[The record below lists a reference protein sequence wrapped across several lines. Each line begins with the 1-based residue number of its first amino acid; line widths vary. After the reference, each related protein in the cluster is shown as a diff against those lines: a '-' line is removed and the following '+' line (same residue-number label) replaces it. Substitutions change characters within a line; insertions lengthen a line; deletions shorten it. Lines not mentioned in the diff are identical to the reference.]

1 MSDTDLLF
9 TPAAKATA
17 LIRDRKL
24 SPVEYVDVV
33 LKAIDRAQPK
43 LNCFR
48 VVMAEEARRDA
59 KKAEEAVARGEKLG
73 PLHGIPVSIKDLVD
87 VKGVHTRHGSAI
99 FEDNVAQ
106 ADDVLVQRLR
116 AAGAIVIG
124 KATTPEFGVKGLTD
138 GPSFGITRNP
148 WNLDRTP
155 GGSSGGGA
163 AAVAAGLGPI
173 SLGTDG
179 AGSIRGPASCSGL
192 VGLKPTLGAVP
203 ADTTRDAF
211 GNNVFAGPLS
221 RTITDA
227 AIMHSVLVGP
237 SDKDPW
243 SLSGPSQQPLS
254 PKLAGRD
261 LSGVRIGYIE
271 LTANPRIAADV
282 RANTRASL

>member
-1 MSDTDLLF
+1 MVSAVSDSELLF
-9 TPAAKATA
+9 MPAVKTAA
-17 LIRDRKL
+17 LIRARKL
-24 SPVEYVDVV
+24 SPVEYVDTV
-33 LKAIDRAQPK
+33 LKAIDHAQPR

-59 KKAEEAVARGEKLG
+59 KAAEKAVTDGAPLG
-73 PLHGIPVSIKDLVD
+73 PLHGVPVSIKDLVD
-87 VKGVHTRHGSAI
+87 VKGVPTRHGSAI
-99 FEDNVAQ
+99 FDDNPPAA
-106 ADDVLVQRLR
+106 ADDVLVKRLR

-138 GPSFGITRNP
+138 GPSFGTTRNP
-148 WNLDRTP
+148 WNLERTP

-163 AAVAAGLGPI
+163 AAVAAGIGPL

-211 GNNVFAGPLS
+211 GNNIYAGPLA

-227 AIMHSVLVGP
+227 AIMHAVLAGP
-237 SDKDPW
+237 SGKDPW
-243 SLSGPSQQPLS
+243 SLGSDS
-254 PKLAGRD
+254 
-261 LSGVRIGYIE
+261 
-271 LTANPRIAADV
+271 
-282 RANTRASL
+282 

>member
-9 TPAAKATA
+9 TPAAKAAA

-33 LKAIDRAQPK
+33 LKAIDHAQPK

-48 VVMAEEARRDA
+48 EVMADEARRDA
-59 KKAEEAVARGEKLG
+59 RKAEEAVARGDALG
-73 PLHGIPVSIKDLVD
+73 PLHGVPVSIKDLVD

-116 AAGAIVIG
+116 AAGAIIVG

-148 WNLDRTP
+148 WNLERTP

-163 AAVAAGLGPI
+163 SAVAAGLGITLMPRALI
-173 SLGTDG
+173 
-179 AGSIRGPASCSGL
+179 GPAWRGARIRAHR
-192 VGLKPTLGAVP
+192 LKPVESRVQTVFVRRRDVQPSSALLAFQSHVTRGHVTKDHATKSQP
-203 ADTTRDAF
+203 AREKR
-211 GNNVFAGPLS
+211 P
-221 RTITDA
+221 
-227 AIMHSVLVGP
+227 
-237 SDKDPW
+237 
-243 SLSGPSQQPLS
+243 
-254 PKLAGRD
+254 
-261 LSGVRIGYIE
+261 
-271 LTANPRIAADV
+271 
-282 RANTRASL
+282 